1 MINYAVVSSLPSVA
15 ITNSELVLTDGKL
28 ILLPHKLI
36 LLIICKLNKKLV
48 LIKLNSR
55 KKQWKPWKE
64 ESTDG
69 ANGVDLCEGGLEVA
83 EAAGGEVEESIA
95 LVSQASEVAPLVPAF
110 VRWVYR

>member
-15 ITNSELVLTDGKL
+15 ITNLELVLMDG
-28 ILLPHKLI
+28 KLI

-83 EAAGGEVEESIA
+83 EAAGGEVEESVA